1 MTLVGSGTD
10 FALVRLWTFFW
21 GQHDEVAYS
30 FSDVDDQSL
39 DLLMM
44 WKELL
49 VIIGRMLHRYV
60 VRTDS
65 VSPALPTTWLPTTC
79 GPILLSLCS

>member
-10 FALVRLWTFFW
+10 FALVRLWTFFL
-21 GQHDEVAYS
+21 GQHDEVAFS

-49 VIIGRMLHRYV
+49 VIIGRMLHRYGRIRSLLRSRQPV
-60 VRTDS
+60 FPSFSPSVLDS
-65 VSPALPTTWLPTTC
+65 FS
-79 GPILLSLCS
+79 